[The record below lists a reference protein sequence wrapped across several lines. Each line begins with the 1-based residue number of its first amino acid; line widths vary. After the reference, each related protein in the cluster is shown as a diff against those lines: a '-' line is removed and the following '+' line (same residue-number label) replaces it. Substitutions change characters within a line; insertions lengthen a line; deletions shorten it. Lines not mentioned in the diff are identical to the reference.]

1 MIGWI
6 RARVTYANVA
16 STLALFIALGTGT
29 AYAAN
34 EWTGANIV
42 DQSLTAAD
50 LAVGTIG
57 TLRVQDESLQAVD
70 LKADSVGASEIAS
83 TAVGVDEIGPDA
95 VRAEEIQTDA
105 VGPTEISD
113 NAIDSGEIS
122 DNSLFATDLAPD
134 SVGASEIA
142 ANAVGASEIAGG
154 GVGSSEIADNVI
166 TSADLAGG
174 KSSGSISLPA
184 GAVANGRCKDYDA
197 TVGGAV
203 AGDAVIFSIDG
214 AVPEGILIYGV
225 RVPANGHATV
235 KVCNFTGGAM
245 AAFTNL
251 PVSVITITL

>member
-1 MIGWI
+1 MTRWI
-6 RARVTYANVA
+6 RGRITYANVT
-16 STLALFIALGTGT
+16 STLALLLALGTGT

-34 EWTGANIV
+34 EWTGENIV

-70 LKADSVGASEIAS
+70 LKAESVGTS
-83 TAVGVDEIGPDA
+83 
-95 VRAEEIQTDA
+95 EIQTDA
-105 VGPTEISD
+105 VGPLEVTA
-113 NAIDSGEIS
+113 NAIDGDEIVNGS
-122 DNSLFATDLAPD
+122 VGNLDLGTD
-134 SVGASEIA
+134 SVSATKIA
-142 ANAVGASEIAGG
+142 ANSVGASEIAGG

-174 KSSGSISLPA
+174 ASSGSISLPA
-184 GAVANGRCKDYDA
+184 GAVANGRCKNYDA
-197 TVGGAV
+197 GVGGAI

-225 RVPANGHATV
+225 RVPANGTATV

-245 AAFTNL
+245 PAFTNL
-251 PVSVITITL
+251 PVSVITISL